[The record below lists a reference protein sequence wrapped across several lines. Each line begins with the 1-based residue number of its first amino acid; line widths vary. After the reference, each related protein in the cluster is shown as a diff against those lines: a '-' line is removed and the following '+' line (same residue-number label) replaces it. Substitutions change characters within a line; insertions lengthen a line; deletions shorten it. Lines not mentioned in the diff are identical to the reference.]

1 MSSLWLQL
9 TSSDWSH
16 EPPRAKQ
23 CLRRNHRYG
32 RRCRA
37 SLDLPNCAPTLRP
50 LRSRDEARRDASNI
64 AKLPALVRL
73 GTSFSVSRYLAP
85 EIKEPTM
92 KAVLAI
98 LTLALLA
105 ISPAAAESAKSF
117 APGHHAKGI
126 HGASSHAP
134 GHVKKS
140 LHMQSARGVAPG
152 HMKR

>member
-1 MSSLWLQL
+1 
-9 TSSDWSH
+9 
-16 EPPRAKQ
+16 
-23 CLRRNHRYG
+23 
-32 RRCRA
+32 
-37 SLDLPNCAPTLRP
+37 
-50 LRSRDEARRDASNI
+50 
-64 AKLPALVRL
+64 
-73 GTSFSVSRYLAP
+73 
-85 EIKEPTM
+85 M